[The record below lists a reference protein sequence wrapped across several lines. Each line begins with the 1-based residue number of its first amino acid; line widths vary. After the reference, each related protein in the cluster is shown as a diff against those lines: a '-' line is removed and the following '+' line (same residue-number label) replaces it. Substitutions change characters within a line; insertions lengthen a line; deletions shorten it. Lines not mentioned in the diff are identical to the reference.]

1 MESWLDIYEKGRGK
15 KNNAL
20 NSTALLSENILILF
34 YLVRANQA

>member
-1 MESWLDIYEKGRGK
+1 MESWLDIYEKGREK